1 MGFFDMICNNKIINK
16 KAKLLIDIKLE
27 NGECRNKNDI
37 VSVLLDK
44 GNGKYHV
51 EDNKFSCTVSGNEI
65 EFINVEEEQENE

>member
-1 MGFFDMICNNKIINK
+1 MGLLDMFVNNKIMVNK
-16 KAKLLIDIKLE
+16 NARLLVDIELD

-51 EDNKFSCTVSGNEI
+51 EDNEFSCTVSSDEI
-65 EFINVEEEQENE
+65 EFI